1 MTQTGP
7 AHPAKAPNCEFK
19 MLTTVPTTGFAE
31 IGVVDV
37 TPGGFGF
44 NIYRELSEFKRKIQ
58 PLVCRAGADAAIAHV
73 NGFGVY
79 IKATML
85 KAVVT
90 APPPSREAPGP
101 TAGGC
106 QYDSQCKGDRICVS
120 GQCTAPDVKR

>member
-1 MTQTGP
+1 MTQTG
-7 AHPAKAPNCEFK
+7 AAQPAKAPNCEFK
-19 MLTTVPTTGFAE
+19 LLTTAPPAGFAE

-58 PLVCRAGADAAIAHV
+58 PLVCRAGGDAAIAHA

-79 IKATML
+79 MKATIL
-85 KAVVT
+85 KAVAT
-90 APPPSREAPGP
+90 APPPAGAAAGP
-101 TAGGC
+101 SAGGC

-120 GQCTAPDVKR
+120 GQCTAPDPKR